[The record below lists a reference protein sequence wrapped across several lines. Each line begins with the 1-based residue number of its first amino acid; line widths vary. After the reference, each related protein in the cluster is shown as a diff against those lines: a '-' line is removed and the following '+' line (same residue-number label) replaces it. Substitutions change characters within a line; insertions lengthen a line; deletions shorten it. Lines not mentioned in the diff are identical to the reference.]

1 MCVDCT
7 ASAPSSVCWTP
18 CHADTALLPTIH
30 AVISESEGVYVAEC
44 LEVAVVTQ
52 GESLDETLHN
62 LREAIGLFLADED
75 PAELGSVTNARV
87 AVSFET
93 TVS

>member
-1 MCVDCT
+1 M
-7 ASAPSSVCWTP
+7 
-18 CHADTALLPTIH
+18 
-30 AVISESEGVYVAEC
+30 AEC

>member
-1 MCVDCT
+1 M
-7 ASAPSSVCWTP
+7 
-18 CHADTALLPTIH
+18 
-30 AVISESEGVYVAEC
+30 AEC

-75 PAELGSVTNARV
+75 PAELGLVTNPRL

>member
-1 MCVDCT
+1 MCADCT
-7 ASAPSSVCWTP
+7 ASAPSSVCRIT
-18 CHADTALLPTIH
+18 CHADTALRPTIH
-30 AVISESEGVYVAEC
+30 AVVSTSEGGYVAEC

-75 PAELGSVTNARV
+75 PAELGLVTNPRL

>member
-1 MCVDCT
+1 MCAECT
-7 ASAPSSVCWTP
+7 ASAPTI
-18 CHADTALLPTIH
+18 PTIH
-30 AVISESEGVYVAEC
+30 AVVSEGEGVYVAEC

-52 GESLDETLHN
+52 GQSLDETLHN

-75 PAELGSVTNARV
+75 PAELGLIANLRL

>member
-1 MCVDCT
+1 MCADCP
-7 ASAPSSVCWTP
+7 ASAPSSVCRIP
-18 CHADTALLPTIH
+18 CHADTALRPTIH
-30 AVISESEGVYVAEC
+30 AVISESEGGYVAEC

-75 PAELGSVTNARV
+75 QAELGLVTNARV

>member
-1 MCVDCT
+1 MCSDYA
-7 ASAPSSVCWTP
+7 ASAPSSICRIP
-18 CHADTALLPTIH
+18 CHADTVLRPTIH
-30 AVISESEGVYVAEC
+30 AVISASEGVYVAEC

-52 GESLDETLHN
+52 GQSLDETLSN

-75 PAELGSVTNARV
+75 PAELGLVTNPRL